1 MGNKLARTTQAS
13 ASEYY
18 LHDLPSSYNLVLK
31 EVLGGGRFLKSV
43 QCVHDEGLL
52 LVKVYFKRGESLD
65 LKEYER
71 KLRDIRDRLRNIEH
85 SHVWPFQ
92 HWIETDK
99 AAYLLRQYF
108 FSNLHDRIST
118 RPFLSLIEKKWL
130 AFQLLHALKQ
140 SHERGVCHGD
150 IKCENVLVTSWNWVY
165 LADYYGALKP
175 TFLPA
180 DNPAD
185 FSFFFDTGS
194 RRRCYLAPERFHEP
208 NVDMLAT
215 SDAPLTPAMDIFSL
229 GCVIGE
235 MFLEGKALFDLS
247 QLLAYRQGKFDPRSS
262 LEKIPDEGVR
272 AMILDMINVLPEKRL
287 SADQY
292 LKLWCPIVFPEYF
305 SPLLHDFFSYLVPLD
320 TDNRVAL
327 TQSFFPE
334 IRKQMQI
341 DSRRR
346 QFAEAN
352 GDGIADLVL
361 GTRRLNLSPTQKQKN
376 LYDGDFI
383 VNEPF
388 ILESARLL
396 SEGQTRS
403 VTLCASSHR
412 IKAAAVAMTEAAS
425 ALEEV
430 VTEEVLENQVREPGG
445 TFYERLLHTVEASM
459 ATHGIPGR
467 CKDDVTLPLEGGW
480 RWDGDWEVDPSWVH
494 SGVGAD
500 EEGWRYRKVSTGGD
514 EGEVD
519 TSVKNA
525 GDVTIKGNS
534 VGDCTLKRTPPVSR
548 SWTSTCT
555 PDCVWRQRKWIRKRR
570 RRPCHLDLIS
580 QQSIGSESQ
589 GQGLLP
595 EASKIP
601 ESGNEGTHDQTQQCE
616 GMVLIAA
623 LLCACLRNVKLPQAR
638 RGTIQLLKE
647 ASSYI
652 EDDARLQHVIPYVVA
667 LLSDN
672 AAIVRCTALQTLCDV
687 LSLVQVFP
695 PSDAK
700 MFPEYILP
708 LLSMLP
714 DDSEESVRIAYAANI
729 HKIAETANRFMMH
742 SQEIHEIGSLDSPIN
757 RAKGSLSERKATST
771 KLGSA
776 GRLEGELAHLRETIA
791 RVIQELVMG
800 QKQTPTIRR
809 ALLQNVGPLCRFFGP
824 KHSNDF
830 LLPILPAFLNDR
842 DEQLRA
848 VFFEHIV
855 HVCLFVGRMSLEAYL
870 LPYLEQALNDVE
882 ETVIVNALECL
893 AALCTHRL
901 LRKRVLLEAIERASP
916 LLCHPSQWVRRA
928 AISFVAAS
936 SANLEPTDSY
946 AFLSPILL
954 PFLRREPASL
964 CSEVSLLACLKPP
977 VSREVFN
984 RVLSDVMLLQT
995 EREKAAANKQG
1006 IQRTQSRRVAPIL
1019 PPPEFAGVSGMNA
1032 ARESKKSERE
1042 SRSSRVGVSQ
1052 GPPRNNAKR
1061 APMSGSGPQ
1070 LLQKPL
1076 TGEGEDGEKMKAM
1089 EGYLRNLS
1097 STMQTRMLYNWEA
1110 DNTEKL
1116 QSSAIG
1122 FAAGV
1127 GAGFYS
1133 NYDGSSEGIPLYF
1146 VPVNEKKPDPTLS
1159 GQGGTPQ
1166 VGEVNPSFNEEWSRV
1181 FGGRQGSAPFLMATI
1196 AGTPISASLGPA
1208 SSQWA
1213 NVAGHSSMSSIEP
1226 SLHRSHVAMT
1236 GSSAA
1241 RMLAG
1246 SVYQGPSPISYRK
1259 FETLRGSS
1267 RQESGEGLLATG
1279 FGSSIHSMT
1288 NSKASLASS
1297 SELLGGGKPSESN
1310 SVNAPTSEASL
1321 ESGTPLLSSSV
1332 VAESSWKPRGVL
1344 IAHLQEHQRAV
1355 NEVAVSSDN
1364 VFLASASDDGTVK
1377 IWDCR
1382 RLERDISFR
1391 SRLTYPLQNDGRAL
1405 HVSILGGG
1413 HQVAAASS
1421 EGNIHV
1427 FTVDYVARQGNSTER
1442 YTGISDTRKLDT
1454 QEGNAM
1460 TMQSLFNEGPSQ
1472 LLYSTQRNGIHL
1484 WDLRTQTDAWV
1495 LRSKP
1500 DQGYITAV
1508 SVDPACN
1515 WLVSATSRGVL
1526 TLWDLRFQIAVNTW
1540 QHPACCPVESMCVLV
1555 PGKDTV
1561 AATSQHPYVW
1571 VAAGRNE
1578 VALWNAAD
1586 GICHR
1591 VLRLC
1596 ADPVHPEMNTVPAA
1610 LSQPLSSSQSLRD
1623 TKLVGGVKFTDYRME
1638 ELNEPPPR
1646 LPGVRALL
1654 PLSGGAALLT
1664 GGSDCRIRMWDRLR
1678 PDRSYHVCGPT
1689 MGKSSAVQTYELRSL
1704 NSVRIVQ
1711 ETPGTESATRPPSK
1725 NSAKT
1730 ALAAAATDNAGCHRD
1745 CILSLASAQTN
1756 QRLLISSSRDGAIK
1770 VWK

>member
-1 MGNKLARTTQAS
+1 M
-13 ASEYY
+13 
-18 LHDLPSSYNLVLK
+18 
-31 EVLGGGRFLKSV
+31 
-43 QCVHDEGLL
+43 
-52 LVKVYFKRGESLD
+52 
-65 LKEYER
+65 
-71 KLRDIRDRLRNIEH
+71 I
-85 SHVWPFQ
+85 
-92 HWIETDK
+92 
-99 AAYLLRQYF
+99 
-108 FSNLHDRIST
+108 
-118 RPFLSLIEKKWL
+118 
-130 AFQLLHALKQ
+130 
-140 SHERGVCHGD
+140 
-150 IKCENVLVTSWNWVY
+150 
-165 LADYYGALKP
+165 
-175 TFLPA
+175 
-180 DNPAD
+180 
-185 FSFFFDTGS
+185 
-194 RRRCYLAPERFHEP
+194 
-208 NVDMLAT
+208 AT

-262 LEKIPDEGVR
+262 LEKIPDMGVR
-272 AMILDMINVLPEKRL
+272 DMILDMINVLPQNRL
-287 SADQY
+287 SADDY
-292 LKLWCPIVFPEYF
+292 LKLWCPRVFPEYF
-305 SPLLHDFFSYLVPLD
+305 SPLLHDFFSYLISLD

-334 IRKQMQI
+334 IRKQMLA

-346 QFAEAN
+346 QLQEADS
-352 GDGIADLVL
+352 GGIADL
-361 GTRRLNLSPTQKQKN
+361 LSPRTLNSSSSQKN
-376 LYDGDFI
+376 QVSDDG
-383 VNEPF
+383 
-388 ILESARLL
+388 
-396 SEGQTRS
+396 G
-403 VTLCASSHR
+403 VTLDEPGASNVAGNLLNGHVRSSTPQESSRR
-412 IKAAAVAMTEAAS
+412 IKASAVAMAEAAS
-425 ALEEV
+425 SVEEV
-430 VTEEVLENQVREPGG
+430 VTEEVFENQVREQGG
-445 TFYERLLHTVEASM
+445 IFHERLLYTGEASM

-467 CKDDVTLPLEGGW
+467 WKDDVTLPLEGGW
-480 RWDGDWEVDPSWVH
+480 RWDGDWEVDPSWIQ
-494 SGVGAD
+494 SGAGVD
-500 EEGWRYRKVSTGGD
+500 DDGWRYRKMNFGDHESEVGIPVRVS
-514 EGEVD
+514 
-519 TSVKNA
+519 
-525 GDVTIKGNS
+525 GNGSS
-534 VGDCTLKRTPPVSR
+534 VGDGTLKRTASGSR

-555 PDCVWRQRKWIRKRR
+555 PDCVCRQRRWIRKRR
-570 RRPCHLDLIS
+570 RRPCYPDLIS
-580 QQSIGSESQ
+580 QPSIGSEVQRQESS
-589 GQGLLP
+589 P
-595 EASKIP
+595 ETLKNLD
-601 ESGNEGTHDQTQQCE
+601 SGNPTTYDQPQQCE
-616 GMVLIAA
+616 GMVLIAS

-652 EDDARLQHVIPYVVA
+652 DDDARLQHVIPYVVA
-667 LLSDN
+667 LLSDS

-695 PSDAK
+695 TSDAK
-700 MFPEYILP
+700 IFPEYILP

-714 DDSEESVRIAYAANI
+714 DDPEESVRIAYASNI
-729 HKIAETANRFMMH
+729 VKIAETANLFMMH
-742 SQEIHEIGSLDSPIN
+742 SQEIHDIGGIDPPIN
-757 RAKGSLSERKATST
+757 RAKGSLLERKSTSMKQGMSAGSGGT
-771 KLGSA
+771 NQSA
-776 GRLEGELAHLRETIA
+776 GRSEGELAHLRETIA

-809 ALLQNVGPLCRFFGP
+809 ALLQNVGSLCRFFGS

-855 HVCLFVGRMSLEAYL
+855 HVCLFVGQMSLEAYL
-870 LPYLEQALNDVE
+870 LPYVEQALNDVE

-928 AISFVAAS
+928 AISFVAAT

-964 CSEVSLLACLKPP
+964 CSEASLLSCLKPP

-995 EREKAAANKQG
+995 EKEKAAATKQG
-1006 IQRTQSRRVAPIL
+1006 LQRIQNRRVALIQ
-1019 PPPEFAGVSGMNA
+1019 PPSELAVMSGMSTPG
-1032 ARESKKSERE
+1032 ESKRSERE
-1042 SRSSRVGVSQ
+1042 GRPLRVDISQ
-1052 GPPRNNAKR
+1052 GLLRNNAKR
-1061 APMSGSGPQ
+1061 VQVSGSGPQ
-1070 LLQKPL
+1070 ILQKPL
-1076 TGEGEDGEKMKAM
+1076 TGDVEDGEKMKAM
-1089 EGYLRNLS
+1089 EGYIRNLS
-1097 STMQTRMLYNWEA
+1097 STMQTRMYNWEA
-1110 DNTEKL
+1110 ENTEKL

-1133 NYDGSSEGIPLYF
+1133 NYDGSSEGIPIYS
-1146 VPVNEKKPDPTLS
+1146 VPLSEKKPEPS
-1159 GQGGTPQ
+1159 VAGQGRTSQG
-1166 VGEVNPSFNEEWSRV
+1166 GEVNPSFNEEWSRV
-1181 FGGRQGSAPFLMATI
+1181 FGVRQGSTPFLMATI
-1196 AGTPISASLGPA
+1196 AGPPISASLGPA

-1213 NVAGHSSMSSIEP
+1213 NIAGQSSMSSTEP

-1236 GSSAA
+1236 GSNAP

-1246 SVYQGPSPISYRK
+1246 SMHQWPSPVSYKK
-1259 FETLRGSS
+1259 FETLRDTSG
-1267 RQESGEGLLATG
+1267 RESGEGLLATG
-1279 FGSSIHSMT
+1279 FGSSIDSMT
-1288 NSKASLASS
+1288 NSMASLAITP
-1297 SELLGGGKPSESN
+1297 EMLGGGKLLEPTPINTPS
-1310 SVNAPTSEASL
+1310 SEAPL
-1321 ESGTPLLSSSV
+1321 EPGTPLLSSSV

-1391 SRLTYPLQNDGRAL
+1391 SRLTYPLQSDGRAL

-1421 EGNIHV
+1421 KGTIHV
-1427 FTVDYVARQGNSTER
+1427 FTVDYVARQGSVTER
-1442 YTGISDTRKLDT
+1442 YTGISDTRKLNT
-1454 QEGNAM
+1454 QEGNVM
-1460 TMQSLFNEGPSQ
+1460 TMQNLFNEGPSQ
-1472 LLYSTQRNGIHL
+1472 LLYGTQRDGIHL

-1495 LRSKP
+1495 LRTKP
-1500 DQGYITAV
+1500 DQGYISAV
-1508 SVDPACN
+1508 SVDPAFN

-1555 PGKDTV
+1555 PGKDTPPIS
-1561 AATSQHPYVW
+1561 SQHPYVW

-1586 GICHR
+1586 GTCHQ

-1596 ADPVHPEMNTVPAA
+1596 ADPVHPEMNTVPAS
-1610 LSQPLSSSQSLRD
+1610 LSQPLSNSQSLRD

-1646 LPGVRALL
+1646 LPGVRTLL

-1678 PDRSYHVCGPT
+1678 SDRSYVVCGPT
-1689 MGKSSAVQTYELRSL
+1689 IAKVSVQNYELRSL
-1704 NSVRIVQ
+1704 NGVRIVQ
-1711 ETPGTESATRPPSK
+1711 ETPGAESANRPSSTNSSK
-1725 NSAKT
+1725 SN
-1730 ALAAAATDNAGCHRD
+1730 LAAAATDNAGCHRD